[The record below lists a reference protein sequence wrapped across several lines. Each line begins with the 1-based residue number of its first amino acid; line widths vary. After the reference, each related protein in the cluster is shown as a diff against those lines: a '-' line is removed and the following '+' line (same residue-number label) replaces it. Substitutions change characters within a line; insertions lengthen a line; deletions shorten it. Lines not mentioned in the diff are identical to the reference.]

1 MAEMRKFLAVYTKE
15 LRSYFVSPVAYV
27 IAGVFLFL
35 SGYMFRNILMQF
47 NLICLQFS
55 QRAQFMQGQ
64 MPSLNLNE
72 WVVTQFFGVM
82 DFIWLLVVPM
92 LTMRL
97 FAEEK
102 KTGTIELLM
111 TSPIST
117 TQVLLGK
124 FFACLTLYTVIVAM
138 TLVYCIILEIY
149 GSPDWG
155 PITSAYIG
163 YILLGATFIGVGIL
177 ASALT
182 ENQIVA
188 VLVSFG
194 ILLVLWLIDWS
205 ASFAGPTAAKILQ
218 YLSIVGHLQD
228 FQRGVIDTKDVVFYL
243 TFTFFCLFLTTRV
256 LESRKWRR

>member
-1 MAEMRKFLAVYTKE
+1 MRNFLAVYTKE

-35 SGYMFRNILMQF
+35 SGYLFRNILMQF
-47 NLICLQFS
+47 NYWCIQLG
-55 QRAQFMQGQ
+55 QRAQYMQGQ
-64 MPSLNLNE
+64 MPNLNLNE
-72 WVVTQFFGVM
+72 MVVTQFFAVM

-117 TQVLLGK
+117 VQVLLGK
-124 FFACLTLYTVIVAM
+124 FFACLTLYMLIVAL
-138 TLVYCIILEIY
+138 TLVYCVILEVY
-149 GSPDWG
+149 GDPDWG
-155 PITSAYIG
+155 PIWSAYLG
-163 YILLGATFIGVGIL
+163 YLLLGGTFVAVGIL
-177 ASALT
+177 ASSLT

-188 VLVSFG
+188 VLLSFG
-194 ILLVLWLIDWS
+194 ALLLLWLIEWS

-218 YLSIVGHLQD
+218 YLSIIEHLRD
-228 FQRGVIDTKDVVFYL
+228 FQQGVIDTKDVVFYL
-243 TFTFFCLFLTTRV
+243 SLIFFCLFVTTRV
-256 LESRKWRR
+256 LESRRWRR

>member
-1 MAEMRKFLAVYTKE
+1 MRNFLAVYTKE
-15 LRSYFVSPVAYV
+15 MRSYFVSPVAYV

-35 SGYMFRNILMQF
+35 SGYLFRNILMQF
-47 NLICLQFS
+47 NFLCLQFS
-55 QRAQFMQGQ
+55 QRSQYMGQ
-64 MPSLNLNE
+64 MGMPNLNVNE
-72 WVVTQFFGVM
+72 FVVTQFFGVM

-117 TQVLLGK
+117 TQILLGK
-124 FFACLTLYTVIVAM
+124 FFACLSLYSMIVAL
-138 TLVYCIILEIY
+138 TLVYCVILEAY
-149 GSPDWG
+149 GDPDWG
-155 PITSAYIG
+155 PIWSAYLG
-163 YILLGATFIGVGIL
+163 YLLLGCTFIGVGIL

-188 VLVSFG
+188 VLLAFG
-194 ILLVLWLIDWS
+194 ALLLLWLIDWS

-218 YLSIVGHLQD
+218 YLSIIEHLED

-243 TFTFFCLFLTTRV
+243 SFTFFTLFLTSRA
-256 LESRKWRR
+256 LESRSWRR

>member
-1 MAEMRKFLAVYTKE
+1 MRNFLAVYTKE
-15 LRSYFVSPVAYV
+15 MRSYFISPVAYV

-35 SGYMFRNILMQF
+35 SGYLFRNILMQF
-47 NLICLQFS
+47 NFLCMQFA
-55 QRAQFMQGQ
+55 QRAQYMGSMG
-64 MPSLNLNE
+64 MPNLNLND

-102 KTGTIELLM
+102 KSGTIELLM

-117 TQVLLGK
+117 TQILLGK
-124 FFACLTLYTVIVAM
+124 FFACLSLYTAIVAL
-138 TLVYCIILEIY
+138 TLVYCFILEFY
-149 GSPDWG
+149 GEPDWG
-155 PITSAYIG
+155 PIFSAYLG
-163 YILLGATFIGVGIL
+163 YLLLGGTFISVGIL

-188 VLVSFG
+188 VLLSFG
-194 ILLVLWLIDWS
+194 MLLLLWLIDWS

-218 YLSIVGHLQD
+218 YISIIEHLKD
-228 FQRGVIDTKDVVFYL
+228 FQRGVIDTKDVIFYL
-243 TFTFFCLFLTTRV
+243 SFIFFSLFLTTRV
-256 LESRKWRR
+256 IESRRWRR